1 MRRAAIHCC
10 CDGAATSRT
19 AIFIAPTQWS
29 ASTQRRWQTRVPS
42 KGYREQPTAI
52 PDRIKDT
59 MAIFGT
65 DMHSITSEEDPPYVP
80 EQQRRQMLQEVMSGT
95 QNMKHMS
102 KMDRLRTALDAVRN
116 EPSGS
121 DKWQEVYMF
130 LRTTEMCTEVIKN
143 ESDTFPKGQ
152 KLWIEMELCEEKR
165 VPALLKLPNGMPV
178 LPIFSL
184 EEYYDYYLGR
194 TDSFESCWFP
204 VPRGGSQWE
213 EYCKLPFP
221 VCVTGGI
228 QHFSMLATVA
238 LGGPQLGILVNPGQ
252 RSSKFITY
260 PEMVT
265 LTQMKRQ
272 KSRDRNL
279 SLKTP
284 SADGTSSEW
293 IFDIN
298 LMTTFDTTKMPLV
311 RLEPQELPALL
322 RERPSIPPV
331 AQLELQLLLF
341 RYEEIQSVYIRT
353 ADRPKWRTVFGA
365 SEKMTQID
373 VVCDPA
379 KKPDKEFFTHLQ
391 RWSFMKEFNSDVH
404 VELTSTV
411 PKHTDPSDSFMC
423 VYTQED
429 TALLRSMS
437 TFKGLTLADQLGFN
451 EPIAD
456 AQGNKPYERF
466 VSYH

>member
-1 MRRAAIHCC
+1 MRRAAIGCC
-10 CDGAATSRT
+10 CGGIATALSAVSTAA
-19 AIFIAPTQWS
+19 APSPT
-29 ASTQRRWQTRVPS
+29 TTLRRWQTRVPN
-42 KGYREQPTAI
+42 KGYRKQATDI
-52 PDRIKDT
+52 PDRIRDA
-59 MAIFGT
+59 MALFGA
-65 DMHSITSEEDPPYVP
+65 DMSNITSEEDPPYVP
-80 EQQRRQMLQEVMSGT
+80 EQQRRQMLQEVMSST
-95 QNMKHMS
+95 QNTMQLS

-116 EPSGS
+116 EPPGD

-130 LRTTEMCTEVIKN
+130 LRTTEMSTEVIRN
-143 ESDTFPKGQ
+143 ESDVFPKAQ

-178 LPIFSL
+178 LPIFTM
-184 EEYYDYYLGR
+184 EEYYDHYLGR
-194 TDSFESCWFP
+194 TEAFESCWFP
-204 VPRGGSQWE
+204 VPRAGSQWE
-213 EYCKLPFP
+213 EFCKLPFP

-272 KSRDRNL
+272 KSKDRNL

-284 SADGTSSEW
+284 SADGGASDW
-293 IFDIN
+293 VFDVH

-311 RLEPQELPALL
+311 RLEPQDLPALL
-322 RERPSIPPV
+322 KDRPPIPPV
-331 AQLELQLLLF
+331 AQLELQLLL
-341 RYEEIQSVYIRT
+341 YKYDAIQSVYIRT
-353 ADRPKWRTVFGA
+353 VDRPKWRTIFGA

-379 KKPDKEFFTHLQ
+379 NKPDKEFFAHLQ

-404 VELTSTV
+404 VELASASPTRDGS
-411 PKHTDPSDSFMC
+411 SNSFMC
-423 VYTQED
+423 VFSQQD
-429 TALLRSMS
+429 AALLRSTT
-437 TFKGLTLADQLGFN
+437 TFRGRTLADELDFN
-451 EPIAD
+451 APISD
-456 AQGNKPYERF
+456 AQGNKPYEHH